1 MQDQDNITQK
11 EKENG
16 EIPKTQ
22 GENADLLGV
31 RQTVPENSETPIIE
45 NTADEQTHAQ
55 SSQETPTVEFSGD
68 QELREIPTV
77 ELDSQTLPPEN
88 NEFQTA
94 QSLNVQDV
102 PRAEEKEEPFIFN
115 GYEIKSWQ
123 FNPRIYK
130 ILTGS
135 TIFCV
140 LALVAVAQ
148 SNVLNTRACDSPL
161 VSKVCQVLDTVYVGS
176 VLLGTDSEWVNEPYE
191 RTDLGDAEIT
201 YIDTSNVSPPLPYP
215 EGYFAL
221 ANPEMMYD
229 DPMII
234 PGSEFP
240 IADGF
245 PPPSGFPPTMPPP
258 SMPNPTIPNSPN
270 PITKPAVLP
279 TPNRRRSKNQ
289 TLPESGID
297 FGGENPIGEN
307 SPKVDNKSGDKK
319 ESETAD
325 KGKKPEDKQPGIK
338 SDSVADVKLNREPL
352 YDLGEYING
361 LKKEGKVD
369 LNTPFIVQATGKLNK
384 DGKIEQKTYKVIKA
398 ESSDQDMVDVVQ
410 RSIAAIN
417 DSGYL
422 QYLKELSGKDLNLI
436 FSQNNESIIGEVQ
449 SELESERRANS
460 IKSSLNLII
469 GIIKATKTGADASQN
484 DKDDLALLEGATVE
498 TNGKKIIIKFNVK
511 KDIAHPMIERKLL
524 APRKPEDKPK
534 SNSAAQA
541 ENNSLKTGK

>member
-16 EIPKTQ
+16 EIQETQ
-22 GENADLLGV
+22 GENAELPGV
-31 RQTVPENSETPIIE
+31 RQTAPENVETSSVE
-45 NTADEQTHAQ
+45 NTADGQIHAQ
-55 SSQETPTVEFSGD
+55 SFQETPPVEFSD
-68 QELREIPTV
+68 NQELREIPTV
-77 ELDSQTLPPEN
+77 ELNSQAVPPEN
-88 NEFQTA
+88 NEFQTV
-94 QSLNVQDV
+94 QSLEVQDV
-102 PRAEEKEEPFIFN
+102 PKADVIEEPFMFN
-115 GYEIKSWQ
+115 GYEIKTWE

-140 LALVAVAQ
+140 LALVAVGQ
-148 SNVLNTRACDSPL
+148 SNVLNTRACESPL

-176 VLLGTDSEWVNEPYE
+176 VLLGTDSEWVSEPYE
-191 RTDLGDAEIT
+191 KTELGDAEIT

-215 EGYFAL
+215 QGYFAL
-221 ANPEMMYD
+221 ANPEMMYN

-240 IADGF
+240 AADGF
-245 PPPSGFPPTMPPP
+245 PPSGFPPSMPPP
-258 SMPNPTIPNSPN
+258 SMPNPTIPTSPN

-279 TPNRRRSKNQ
+279 TPNRRNLKNR
-289 TLPESGID
+289 TLPESGMVI
-297 FGGENPIGEN
+297 GGENPIGEN
-307 SPKVDNKSGDKK
+307 APKGDDKGGKK
-319 ESETAD
+319 EPETAD
-325 KGKKPEDKQPGIK
+325 KNKKPEDKQPDIK

-352 YDLGEYING
+352 YDLGDYIKE

-369 LNTPFIVQATGKLNK
+369 LNTPFFVQANGKLEEG
-384 DGKIEQKTYKVIKA
+384 GKIKKINFTKA
-398 ESSDQDMVDVVQ
+398 ESTDQDMVDVVQ

-436 FSQNNESIIGEVQ
+436 FSQNNESIVGEVQ

-469 GIIKATKTGADASQN
+469 GVIKATKTGADASQN

-498 TNGKKIIIKFNVK
+498 TDGKKIIIKFNVK
-511 KDIAHPMIERKLL
+511 KEIAHPMIERKLL
-524 APRKPEDKPK
+524 APRNPEDKPK

-541 ENNSLKTGK
+541 ENNNSKAGK